1 MGIIKYTLKNRGK
14 FLLFTFNG
22 KYDFEE
28 SISSIQSIKLDCI
41 ANNIFKVFVDARL
54 VDKQSL
60 SNLNRFN
67 MGVEAAKILDSK
79 IQVAVL
85 DNKEDINHFAE
96 LTANNRSAY
105 VKVSSDRAEL
115 LNWLN

>member
-1 MGIIKYTLKNRGK
+1 MEYKIKNGRNY
-14 FLLFTFNG
+14 LLFTFDG
-22 KYDFEE
+22 KYDFED
-28 SISSIQSIKLDCI
+28 SINLMQAIKSDCI
-41 ANNIFKVFVDARL
+41 NNKIFKILIDARQ

-67 MGVEAAKILDSK
+67 MGVEAGKTLNSK

-85 DNKEDINHFAE
+85 DNEDDINHFAE

-105 VKVSSDRAEL
+105 VKISSDRTEL
-115 LNWLN
+115 VNWLT

>member
-1 MGIIKYTLKNRGK
+1 
-14 FLLFTFNG
+14 
-22 KYDFEE
+22 
-28 SISSIQSIKLDCI
+28 
-41 ANNIFKVFVDARL
+41 
-54 VDKQSL
+54 
-60 SNLNRFN
+60 

-96 LTANNRSAY
+96 LTANNRSTY